1 MTNTEAIMLM
11 LTGKKVRHESFKAA
25 DTYLHMEGSRLI
37 DNNGIQ
43 IKWDEFWSDKSHE
56 KGWSIFEEPAR
67 GWVIRDE
74 ESNDIM
80 VPCTCA
86 LCRGTGKIPDKYSS
100 NYKML
105 NCSAPNTYRCPNCN
119 GTGIVWQKENK
130 RL

>member
-1 MTNTEAIMLM
+1 MTDAEAIMLM
-11 LTGKKVRHESFKAA
+11 LTGKKMYHENFKPG
-25 DTYLHMEGSRLI
+25 TYFFMERSRLI

-43 IKWDEFWSDKSHE
+43 IEWDGFWSDKSHE

-80 VPCTCA
+80 VPCKCA
-86 LCRGTGKIPDKYSS
+86 LCGGTGKMPDTYVS
-100 NYKML
+100 NYMRIGL
-105 NCSAPNTYRCPNCN
+105 SGINRCECLDCN
-119 GTGIVWQKENK
+119 GTGIVWKKENK